1 MEKKVEII
9 SKQLIKPSV
18 CHVESFNMSALDQL
32 APPTYYPIF
41 LYYPNDQESTNLS
54 TRSLQLKSSLSKILA
69 DFYPFAGR
77 LINNNT
83 SISCN
88 NSKDDDFGVLFI
100 EAFAHNYNLHEI
112 LLSGSK
118 TNTLGQF
125 VPSMDSLLKT
135 HLLIV
140 QVTVFECGGMILGC
154 LVSHKLSDA
163 TSICTFINN
172 WAAAARGANNSN
184 SLTPDFTSGVKV
196 FPPTKQPPPLPFAN
210 PVGGQEKQ
218 IITKIFS
225 FDGPSIADLKSK
237 ALSKDVPGPT
247 RVEAVSALIWKCA
260 TVSSKS
266 STSTSTLSHVVNAR
280 KRLVPSLP
288 SGTIGNFLAFFVAT
302 KSNEG
307 DKNDLSNLVTI
318 LRKGLLEFPSLNW
331 DVALD
336 QIVENWNMLG
346 DLISRNNGTELYNI
360 SSWCGV
366 PFYEADFGW
375 GKPKWISTMFQ
386 HKNSIVL
393 MDAKDGGIEAW
404 VSLEEWSASLF
415 MAVSGANLDFG
426 GKEFWIPYTNT
437 WSSRQKHGSKW
448 Y

>member
-1 MEKKVEII
+1 MEKKIEII

-18 CHVESFNMSALDQL
+18 CHVESFNFSALDQL
-32 APPTYYPIF
+32 ASPTHYPIF
-41 LYYPNDQESTNLS
+41 LYYPHDQESTNLS
-54 TRSLQLKSSLSKILA
+54 TRSLQLKVPCPKFLLIFIL
-69 DFYPFAGR
+69 FFGR
-77 LINNNT
+77 LINDNT
-83 SISCN
+83 SISYN

-100 EAFAHNYNLHEI
+100 EAFTHNYNLQEI

-118 TNTLGQF
+118 TNTLEQF
-125 VPSMDSLLKT
+125 VPPMDSLLKT
-135 HLLIV
+135 HLLVV

-163 TSICTFINN
+163 SSICTFINN

-184 SLTPDFTSGVKV
+184 SLTPDFTSVVKV
-196 FPPTKQPPPLPFAN
+196 FPPTKQPSPLPFAN
-210 PVGGQEKQ
+210 PVGGEEKQ

-247 RVEAVSALIWKCA
+247 SVEAVSALIWKCA

-266 STSTSTLSHVVNAR
+266 STGMSTLSLVVNLR

-288 SGTIGNFLAFFVAT
+288 GGTIGNLLAFFVAT
-302 KSNEG
+302 KSNER

-336 QIVENWNMLG
+336 HIVENWNKL
-346 DLISRNNGTELYNI
+346 DLISRNNDTEFYSF

-375 GKPKWISTMFQ
+375 GKPKWISTMIQ
-386 HKNSIVL
+386 YKNLIVL

-404 VSLEEWSASLF
+404 VCLEVKHMSEFEQNPDL
-415 MAVSGANLDFG
+415 LDFATT
-426 GKEFWIPYTNT
+426 K
-437 WSSRQKHGSKW
+437 
-448 Y
+448 